1 MVKAKADAAYVRDE
15 ATRTHDGVELLAL
28 VTAGE
33 NLGPEK
39 FSRGEVSVAKPAH
52 DIVTLTALTTARSSY
67 QSNSFIIGIFIY
79 YNL

>member
-52 DIVTLTALTTARSSY
+52 DIVTLTPLPTARTSCEDQDSVCV
-67 QSNSFIIGIFIY
+67 NSW
-79 YNL
+79 